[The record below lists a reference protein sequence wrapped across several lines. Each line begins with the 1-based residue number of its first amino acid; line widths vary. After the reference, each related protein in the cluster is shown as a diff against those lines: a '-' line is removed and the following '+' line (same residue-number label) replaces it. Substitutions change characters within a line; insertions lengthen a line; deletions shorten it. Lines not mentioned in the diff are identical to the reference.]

1 MLLTVDRTVT
11 SRIHA
16 WGTNEFGQATKVLM
30 IRRTCVRMLLILLV
44 WVPIRTRAAP
54 QSAASQSAN
63 NRAAATCP
71 VTLPRSA
78 RSFGKRTPGR
88 EAMSLFDPET
98 SRWKPVLILGPFG
111 LWPEGTVVFR
121 PGGPGSIEPDGSLAM
136 KFGWTRGEGLR
147 GKLKIHGR
155 RLDASAPPLRASI
168 PDGYGDTGFQATA
181 LIFPTEGCWE
191 VTGEVGETRLTF
203 VTRVIKAKESK

>member
-1 MLLTVDRTVT
+1 VLQSEQDQPAPQRAVLVIREMR
-11 SRIHA
+11 
-16 WGTNEFGQATKVLM
+16 FGL
-30 IRRTCVRMLLILLV
+30 LLIFLL
-44 WVPIRTRAAP
+44 WAPMGTKSAP
-54 QSAASQSAN
+54 QSTEGNTAN
-63 NRAAATCP
+63 RLTCSPATCP
-71 VTLPRSA
+71 VTLPP
-78 RSFGKRTPGR
+78 KRTPGR
-88 EAMSLFDPET
+88 EEMSLFDPET
-98 SRWKPVLILGPFG
+98 SRRKPVLILGPFG

-203 VTRVIKAKESK
+203 VTRVVRVKERN

>member
-1 MLLTVDRTVT
+1 MFPQSCVSMFLVLL
-11 SRIHA
+11 
-16 WGTNEFGQATKVLM
+16 
-30 IRRTCVRMLLILLV
+30 
-44 WVPIRTRAAP
+44 AALSIEAEPTP
-54 QSAASQSAN
+54 QSAANQSAN
-63 NRAAATCP
+63 KPTLASCP
-71 VTLPRSA
+71 VTLPGSS
-78 RSFGKRTPGR
+78 RSFGKRTPGS
-88 EAMSLFDPET
+88 EAMSFFEPGT
-98 SRWKPVLILGPFG
+98 SHWKPVLMIGPFG
-111 LWPEGTVVFR
+111 LWPNGTVVFK

-155 RLDASAPPLRASI
+155 RLDTPAPPLRADI

-203 VTRVIKAKESK
+203 VTRVIKIKETK